1 VRRCLDERGVRGR
14 PRKYDPQTNILWLKL
29 TEASSDTSWFPI
41 PLNQFSQSVDSTDQR
56 SVVTAPVSL
65 WP

>member
-1 VRRCLDERGVRGR
+1 MNAMSVVDLGNTT
-14 PRKYDPQTNILWLKL
+14 PQTNILWLKL

-41 PLNQFSQSVDSTDQR
+41 HLNQFSQSVDSTDQR